1 MIPPSNPD
9 RPPLE
14 SAKRSIE
21 VDMSPQAIDRRMREM
36 DQLWEL
42 WHYLRRFKPVA
53 NANAQGNRPCSSD

>member
-1 MIPPSNPD
+1 MTPPSNLD

-21 VDMSPQAIDRRMREM
+21 IDMSPAAIDRRLREM

-42 WHYLRRFKPVA
+42 WRYLRRFKPVVD
-53 NANAQGNRPCSSD
+53 QKRRKSECGDI